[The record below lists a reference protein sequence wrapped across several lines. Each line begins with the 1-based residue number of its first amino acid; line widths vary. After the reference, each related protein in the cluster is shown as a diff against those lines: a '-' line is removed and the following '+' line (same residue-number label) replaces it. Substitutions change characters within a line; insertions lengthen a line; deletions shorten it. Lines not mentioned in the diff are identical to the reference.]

1 MRIQL
6 EFFVRLFRYYL
17 CILHRY
23 LVEWKNIL
31 QLLFLVKDN
40 PPQYIL
46 ALRSFLV
53 LIRGPETL
61 TDDERLSKLR
71 IFMICWCQVTY
82 LSCSLDG
89 HTRSFCKRGKRGVHI
104 EYRTHT
110 NSEPGHYFH
119 ARHLGGLVIEFSAR
133 DLLLEKVFYFDGKK
147 YDQGSCIIY
156 SKKVLQEN
164 SSPVHYWCAY
174 GMCLQISCLSE
185 FHCLS

>member
-1 MRIQL
+1 MSIPFLLKSWFAIFLLQKYEDL
-6 EFFVRLFRYYL
+6 AWVFRLFTYYL

-89 HTRSFCKRGKRGVHI
+89 HTRSFCRKRRKTRCSYRIFEYTDDYSPKI
-104 EYRTHT
+104 EK
-110 NSEPGHYFH
+110 SLLMFKFH
-119 ARHLGGLVIEFSAR
+119 F
-133 DLLLEKVFYFDGKK
+133 
-147 YDQGSCIIY
+147 Y
-156 SKKVLQEN
+156 SKR
-164 SSPVHYWCAY
+164 PR
-174 GMCLQISCLSE
+174 
-185 FHCLS
+185 

>member
-1 MRIQL
+1 MSIPFLVKSWFAIFLVQKYEDL
-6 EFFVRLFRYYL
+6 ACVFRLFTYYL

-104 EYRTHT
+104 EYTDDYSPKIEKKR
-110 NSEPGHYFH
+110 
-119 ARHLGGLVIEFSAR
+119 LVI
-133 DLLLEKVFYFDGKK
+133 FDITFHFHWERTAHLSGKIE
-147 YDQGSCIIY
+147 SLA
-156 SKKVLQEN
+156 VLQKR
-164 SSPVHYWCAY
+164 
-174 GMCLQISCLSE
+174 
-185 FHCLS
+185 

>member
-1 MRIQL
+1 MSIPFL
-6 EFFVRLFRYYL
+6 LAWVFRLFTYYL

-104 EYRTHT
+104 EYTDDYSLKIEKKR
-110 NSEPGHYFH
+110 
-119 ARHLGGLVIEFSAR
+119 LVI
-133 DLLLEKVFYFDGKK
+133 FDITFHFHWERTAQLSGKIE
-147 YDQGSCIIY
+147 SLA
-156 SKKVLQEN
+156 VLQKR
-164 SSPVHYWCAY
+164 
-174 GMCLQISCLSE
+174 
-185 FHCLS
+185 

>member
-1 MRIQL
+1 MLDL
-6 EFFVRLFRYYL
+6 EFFLLNVKDFEHSFFTEKLICYISCTKIWRLFRYYL

-89 HTRSFCKRGKRGVHI
+89 HTRSLCRKRGKRGVHI
-104 EYRTHT
+104 EYS
-110 NSEPGHYFH
+110 NI
-119 ARHLGGLVIEFSAR
+119 LM
-133 DLLLEKVFYFDGKK
+133 
-147 YDQGSCIIY
+147 II
-156 SKKVLQEN
+156 LQK
-164 SSPVHYWCAY
+164 
-174 GMCLQISCLSE
+174 
-185 FHCLS
+185 

>member
-6 EFFVRLFRYYL
+6 EFFVRLFTYYL

-89 HTRSFCKRGKRGVHI
+89 HTRSFCRKRGKRGVHI
-104 EYRTHT
+104 EYTDDYSLKIEKNVWLFLISHFTSTERGQHT
-110 NSEPGHYFH
+110 Y
-119 ARHLGGLVIEFSAR
+119 
-133 DLLLEKVFYFDGKK
+133 LEKSKAQQYCKK
-147 YDQGSCIIY
+147 GRMVQ
-156 SKKVLQEN
+156 SKEIGN
-164 SSPVHYWCAY
+164 FF
-174 GMCLQISCLSE
+174 LSIT
-185 FHCLS
+185 LS

>member
-1 MRIQL
+1 MSIPFLVKSWFAIFLVQKYEDL
-6 EFFVRLFRYYL
+6 ACVFRLFTYYL

-89 HTRSFCKRGKRGVHI
+89 HTRSFCRKREKWGVHI
-104 EYRTHT
+104 EYTDDYSPKIEKKR
-110 NSEPGHYFH
+110 
-119 ARHLGGLVIEFSAR
+119 LVIF
-133 DLLLEKVFYFDGKK
+133 DITFHFHWEKTAHLY
-147 YDQGSCIIY
+147 GSLY
-156 SKKVLQEN
+156 MEKSK
-164 SSPVHYWCAY
+164 A
-174 GMCLQISCLSE
+174 
-185 FHCLS
+185 

>member
-6 EFFVRLFRYYL
+6 AFLDYLHTTYAYYIR
-17 CILHRY
+17 C

-104 EYRTHT
+104 EYTDDYSLKIEKNVWLFLISHFTSTERGQHT
-110 NSEPGHYFH
+110 YMEKSKAQQYCKTGRIIQSKEIGNS
-119 ARHLGGLVIEFSAR
+119 
-133 DLLLEKVFYFDGKK
+133 DLTSHFQAKCCHSQTKGF
-147 YDQGSCIIY
+147 
-156 SKKVLQEN
+156 LQH
-164 SSPVHYWCAY
+164 P
-174 GMCLQISCLSE
+174 Q
-185 FHCLS
+185 

>member
-1 MRIQL
+1 M
-6 EFFVRLFRYYL
+6 
-17 CILHRY
+17 
-23 LVEWKNIL
+23 
-31 QLLFLVKDN
+31 VKDN

-104 EYRTHT
+104 EYTDDYSLKIEKNVWLFLISHFTSTERGQHT
-110 NSEPGHYFH
+110 Y
-119 ARHLGGLVIEFSAR
+119 
-133 DLLLEKVFYFDGKK
+133 LEK
-147 YDQGSCIIY
+147 
-156 SKKVLQEN
+156 SK
-164 SSPVHYWCAY
+164 A
-174 GMCLQISCLSE
+174 
-185 FHCLS
+185 

>member
-1 MRIQL
+1 MSIQL
-6 EFFVRLFRYYL
+6 EFFVRLFTYYL

-89 HTRSFCKRGKRGVHI
+89 HTRSFCRKRGKRGVHI
-104 EYRTHT
+104 EYSNILMIILQKQKKDVWLFVISHFTSTERGQHT
-110 NSEPGHYFH
+110 Y
-119 ARHLGGLVIEFSAR
+119 
-133 DLLLEKVFYFDGKK
+133 LEKSKAQQYCKK
-147 YDQGSCIIY
+147 GRIVQ
-156 SKKVLQEN
+156 SKEIGN
-164 SSPVHYWCAY
+164 FF
-174 GMCLQISCLSE
+174 LSIT
-185 FHCLS
+185 LS